1 LSRISLE
8 WIHSKGRIILLM
20 MMRYM
25 WPASKLAKKTLGPE
39 LVIFYKAN
47 ERQLDSYPNITNVH
61 AVLSMILFFCGHDLA
76 MVYCKMSVKCT
87 FFSYSEGTGSVVPFY
102 FASAFCL
109 QTSFHRRPTG
119 PSTAPSAGVSIHES
133 CLTSAPAGRAIFSV
147 VLPFGADCGRSEGW
161 RWLKRTAPF
170 FFDMLDQ

>member
-1 LSRISLE
+1 
-8 WIHSKGRIILLM
+8 

-102 FASAFCL
+102 FASAVCL
-109 QTSFHRRPTG
+109 QTSFH
-119 PSTAPSAGVSIHES
+119 
-133 CLTSAPAGRAIFSV
+133 
-147 VLPFGADCGRSEGW
+147 
-161 RWLKRTAPF
+161 
-170 FFDMLDQ
+170 